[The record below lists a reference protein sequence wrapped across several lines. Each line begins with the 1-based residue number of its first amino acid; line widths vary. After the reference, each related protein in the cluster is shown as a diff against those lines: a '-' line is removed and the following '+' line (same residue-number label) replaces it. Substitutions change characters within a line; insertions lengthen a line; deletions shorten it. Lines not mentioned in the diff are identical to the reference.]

1 MQIQQA
7 VPATVVHHTG
17 QEYKVIFVGDAAVGK
32 TSLIR
37 KISRGTFSSQR
48 ESTTSMLVYNTSIV

>member
-1 MQIQQA
+1 MTPRMT
-7 VPATVVHHTG
+7 PAMSTG

-37 KISRGTFSSQR
+37 KISRGTFSSR
-48 ESTTSMLVYNTSIV
+48 RVATASESGHGTIFVE